1 MKCFTASLVLAHVL
15 VAGLGAQTAPSSLLE
30 ARTPLGREV
39 RIELLPGPAT
49 AAHLAAAFDHIV
61 ASERLLQDTVVR
73 LNRDAGGDRVVPAE
87 PAIVELLVR
96 AEGFC
101 LWSVGATSPLGGH
114 VWDHWRAVA
123 GSVPAPPPAP
133 GAVASAGCDRMRIEE
148 VSGTVSIAAGS
159 RVDLTAFSRGF
170 AVDRAVALLQERGVT
185 SGWVEIDRVR
195 RAFGASPADRSKKPG
210 WPVVLPQFEGFDGPI
225 GTVTLGDQALAVAWR
240 RDEGAG
246 IPLALDFRT
255 GLLEEGTWATLVVTP
270 LAVDAEALAA
280 TALAFGSRE
289 GRYRIATLRPE
300 PSVLW
305 LLGRGRG
312 RPLIEELRWPW
323 SEKRR

>member
-1 MKCFTASLVLAHVL
+1 MKCFTASLALAL
-15 VAGLGAQTAPSSLLE
+15 GMAAELGAQTAPSSFFE
-30 ARTPLGREV
+30 ARTPAGREV
-39 RIELLPGPAT
+39 RIELLPGAAT
-49 AAHLAAAFDHIV
+49 AAQLQAAFDDIV
-61 ASERLLQDTVVR
+61 ASEHLLQETVAT
-73 LNRDAGGDRVVPAE
+73 LNRDAGGDRVVPVA

-96 AEGFC
+96 AQGFC

-133 GAVASAGCDRMRIEE
+133 GAIASAGCDQLRIENA
-148 VSGTVSIAAGS
+148 SGTVAIAAGS

-170 AVDRAVALLQERGVT
+170 AVDRAVALLQKLGVA

-195 RAFGASPADRSKKPG
+195 RAFGASPADRSPKPG
-210 WPVVLPQFEGFDGPI
+210 WPVVLPQFEGFDDPLGS
-225 GTVTLGDQALAVAWR
+225 VTLGDQALAIAWR
-240 RDEGAG
+240 RDEAAG
-246 IPLALDFRT
+246 VPLAVDFRT

-280 TALAFGSRE
+280 TALALGSRE